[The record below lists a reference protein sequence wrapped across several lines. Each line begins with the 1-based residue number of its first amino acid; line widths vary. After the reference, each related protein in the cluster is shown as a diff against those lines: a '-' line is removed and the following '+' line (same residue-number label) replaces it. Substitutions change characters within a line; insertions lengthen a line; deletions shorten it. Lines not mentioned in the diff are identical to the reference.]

1 MYLIR
6 HSFKTLVGNKKTSG
20 LYDILGKKPKNITF
34 SELE

>member
-6 HSFKTLVGNKKTSG
+6 HSFKTLVGNKKSG

-34 SELE
+34 SELEL